1 MSQLN
6 WYTPLTK
13 ITPFIFKIK
22 TPSGSGTGFQ
32 ISYFERNSFLGI
44 ATADHVISHEDEW
57 EEPIKIIH
65 HKSNKSILLK
75 NGERVIFRYPDE
87 DLAFIL
93 FNKKDLPI
101 EPKPLQLIDKGKILK
116 QGVEVGWCGFPA
128 MAINE
133 LCFFAGYISCLVSKE
148 GSYLKK
154 GSYLVDGVVING
166 VSGAPVFYI
175 DKTDEP
181 RFSGVISAYIAN
193 RATGETLPGLGV
205 VRSVEPYQET
215 LQNLKNLEEAKQKE
229 EEEKKRMEEAKQKED
244 EEKKKLTKK
253 KPSIKAKKIKK

>member
-1 MSQLN
+1 MSQTN
-6 WYTPLTK
+6 WFNPLTK

-32 ISYFERNSFLGI
+32 IMFTERDEFCGI

-57 EEPIKIIH
+57 EEPIRIIH
-65 HKSNKSILLK
+65 HASGKSVLLK
-75 NGERVIFRYPDE
+75 EKDRVIFRYPDK

-93 FNKKDLPI
+93 FNKADLPI

-128 MAINE
+128 VAINQ
-133 LCFFAGYISCLVSKE
+133 LCFFAGYISCPISKE
-148 GSYLKK
+148 D
-154 GSYLVDGVVING
+154 SYLVDGVAING
-166 VSGAPVFYI
+166 VSGGPVFYL
-175 DKTDEP
+175 DSTNEP
-181 RFSGVISAYIAN
+181 KFSGVISAYRAN
-193 RATGETLPGLGV
+193 RATGESLPGLCV

-229 EEEKKRMEEAKQKED
+229 EEEKKKQEEAKQKEE
-244 EEKKKLTKK
+244 EEKKKQPKK
-253 KPSIKAKKIKK
+253 SQQKKQSTNKVNKNKK